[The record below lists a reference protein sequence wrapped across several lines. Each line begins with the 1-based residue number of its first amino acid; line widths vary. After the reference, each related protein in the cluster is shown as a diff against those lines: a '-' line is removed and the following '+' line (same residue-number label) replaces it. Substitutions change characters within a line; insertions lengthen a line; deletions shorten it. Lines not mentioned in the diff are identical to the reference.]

1 MHQIH
6 GTINETTPVPAPA
19 PRYDADDLA
28 AAVEALRRGGI
39 IIYPTDTVW
48 GIGCDATNEDAVARV
63 KALKGRADAKALI
76 TLVSDAAMLERWVD
90 DVPDVAFELIEATE
104 EGSRPVTI
112 VYDHPSKMLAPG
124 LLAPDGTAGIRVCR
138 DPYAA
143 ALCRRLRRPIV
154 STSAN
159 FSGQPTPAS
168 FADIDPALIARADYT
183 ARYRRNDASAS
194 QPSSVIKISSG
205 GLFNI
210 LRP

>member
-1 MHQIH
+1 MSEDLQA
-6 GTINETTPVPAPA
+6 PVQY
-19 PRYDADDLA
+19 PRYDADDLS
-28 AAVEALRRGGI
+28 AAVETLRRGGI

-48 GIGCDATNEDAVARV
+48 GIGCDATNEEAVARV

-90 DVPDVAFELIEATE
+90 DVPDVALELIEATE

-112 VYDHPSKMLAPG
+112 VYDHPSRMLAPG

-143 ALCRRLRRPIV
+143 ALCRRLRRPVV

-168 FADIDPALIARADYT
+168 FAEIDPAVIAGADYT
-183 ARYRRNDASAS
+183 ARYRRDDRSAA
-194 QPSSVIKISSG
+194 QPSSVIRISAG
-205 GLFNI
+205 GLFKI

>member
-1 MHQIH
+1 MSENLQA
-6 GTINETTPVPAPA
+6 PVQA
-19 PRYDADDLA
+19 PRYDADDLST
-28 AAVEALRRGGI
+28 AVETLRRGGI

-48 GIGCDATNEDAVARV
+48 GIGCDATNEEAVARI

-90 DVPDVAFELIEATE
+90 DVPDVALELIEATE

-112 VYDHPSKMLAPG
+112 VYDHPSRMLAPG

-168 FADIDPALIARADYT
+168 FAEIDPALIAGADYT
-183 ARYRRNDASAS
+183 ARYRRDDRSAA
-194 QPSSVIKISSG
+194 QPSSVIRISAG
-205 GLFNI
+205 GLFKI

>member
-1 MHQIH
+1 MSEDLQA
-6 GTINETTPVPAPA
+6 PVQH
-19 PRYDADDLA
+19 PRYDADDLS
-28 AAVEALRRGGI
+28 AAVETLRRGGI

-48 GIGCDATNEDAVARV
+48 GIGCDATKEEAVARV

-90 DVPDVAFELIEATE
+90 DVPDVALELIEATE

-112 VYDHPSKMLAPG
+112 VYDHPSRLLAPG

-159 FSGQPTPAS
+159 FSGQPTPTS
-168 FADIDPALIARADYT
+168 FAEIDPALIAGADYT
-183 ARYRRNDASAS
+183 ARYRRDDRSAA
-194 QPSSVIKISSG
+194 QPSSVIRISAG
-205 GLFNI
+205 GLFKI

>member
-1 MHQIH
+1 M
-6 GTINETTPVPAPA
+6 NENLQAPVQA
-19 PRYDADDLA
+19 PRYDADDLS
-28 AAVEALRRGGI
+28 AAVETLRRGGI

-48 GIGCDATNEDAVARV
+48 GIGCDATNEEAVARI

-90 DVPDVAFELIEATE
+90 DVPDVALELIEATE

-112 VYDHPSKMLAPG
+112 VYDHPSGMLAPG
-124 LLAPDGTAGIRVCR
+124 LLASDGTAGIRVCR

-168 FADIDPALIARADYT
+168 FAEIDSALIAGADYT
-183 ARYRRNDASAS
+183 ARYRRDDRSAA
-194 QPSSVIKISSG
+194 QPSSVIRISAG
-205 GLFNI
+205 GLFKI

>member
-1 MHQIH
+1 MSENLQA
-6 GTINETTPVPAPA
+6 PAQA
-19 PRYDADDLA
+19 PRYDADDLS
-28 AAVEALRRGGI
+28 AAVETLRRGGI

-48 GIGCDATNEDAVARV
+48 GIGCDATNEEAVARI
-63 KALKGRADAKALI
+63 KALKRRADAKALI

-90 DVPDVAFELIEATE
+90 DVPDVALELIEATE

-112 VYDHPSKMLAPG
+112 VYDHPSRMLAPG

-143 ALCRRLRRPIV
+143 ALCRRLRRPVV

-168 FADIDPALIARADYT
+168 FAEIDPALITGADYT
-183 ARYRRNDASAS
+183 ARYRRDDRSAV
-194 QPSSVIKISSG
+194 QPSSVIRISAG
-205 GLFNI
+205 GLFKI

>member
-1 MHQIH
+1 MSEDLQA
-6 GTINETTPVPAPA
+6 PVQA
-19 PRYDADDLA
+19 PRYDADDLG
-28 AAVEALRRGGI
+28 AAVETLRRGGI

-48 GIGCDATNEDAVARV
+48 GIGCDATNEEAVARV

-90 DVPDVAFELIEATE
+90 DVPDVALELIEATE

-112 VYDHPSKMLAPG
+112 VYDHPSRMLAPG

-159 FSGQPTPAS
+159 FSGQPTPES
-168 FADIDPALIARADYT
+168 FAAIDPELIARADYT
-183 ARYRRNDASAS
+183 ARYRHDDRSAA
-194 QPSSVIKISSG
+194 QPSSVIRISAG
-205 GLFNI
+205 GLFKI

>member
-1 MHQIH
+1 MSKDLQA
-6 GTINETTPVPAPA
+6 PVQA
-19 PRYDADDLA
+19 PRYDADDLS
-28 AAVEALRRGGI
+28 AAVETLRRGGI

-48 GIGCDATNEDAVARV
+48 GIGCDATNEEAVARI

-90 DVPDVAFELIEATE
+90 DVPDVALELIEATE

-112 VYDHPSKMLAPG
+112 VYDHPSRLLAPG

-143 ALCRRLRRPIV
+143 ALCRRLRRPVV

-159 FSGQPTPAS
+159 FSGQPTPTS
-168 FADIDPALIARADYT
+168 FAEIDPALIAGADYT
-183 ARYRRNDASAS
+183 ARYRRDDRSAAR
-194 QPSSVIKISSG
+194 PSSVIRISAG
-205 GLFNI
+205 GLFKI

>member
-1 MHQIH
+1 MSENLQA
-6 GTINETTPVPAPA
+6 PVQA
-19 PRYDADDLA
+19 PRYDTDDLS
-28 AAVEALRRGGI
+28 AAVETLRRGGI

-48 GIGCDATNEDAVARV
+48 GIGCDATNEEAVARI

-90 DVPDVAFELIEATE
+90 DVPDVALELIEATE

-112 VYDHPSKMLAPG
+112 VYDNPSRMLAPG

-143 ALCRRLRRPIV
+143 ALCRRLRRPVV

-168 FADIDPALIARADYT
+168 FAEIDPALIAGADYT
-183 ARYRRNDASAS
+183 ARYRRDDRSAA
-194 QPSSVIKISSG
+194 QPSSVIRISAG
-205 GLFNI
+205 GLFKI

>member
-1 MHQIH
+1 MSEDLQA
-6 GTINETTPVPAPA
+6 PVQAS
-19 PRYDADDLA
+19 RYDADDLS
-28 AAVEALRRGGI
+28 AAVETLRRGGI

-48 GIGCDATNEDAVARV
+48 GIGCDATNEEAVARV

-90 DVPDVAFELIEATE
+90 DVPDVALELIEATE

-112 VYDHPSKMLAPG
+112 VYDHPSRMLAPG

-159 FSGQPTPAS
+159 FSGQPTPTS
-168 FADIDPALIARADYT
+168 FAEIDPALIAGADYT
-183 ARYRRNDASAS
+183 ARYRRDDRSAA
-194 QPSSVIKISSG
+194 QPSSVIRISAG
-205 GLFNI
+205 GLFKI

>member
-1 MHQIH
+1 MSEDLQA
-6 GTINETTPVPAPA
+6 PVQA
-19 PRYDADDLA
+19 PRYDADDLG
-28 AAVEALRRGGI
+28 AAVETLRRGGI
-39 IIYPTDTVW
+39 VIYPTDTVW
-48 GIGCDATNEDAVARV
+48 GIGCDATNEEAVARV

-90 DVPDVAFELIEATE
+90 DVPDVALELIEATE

-112 VYDHPSKMLAPG
+112 VYDHPSRMLAPG

-143 ALCRRLRRPIV
+143 ALCRRLRRPVV

-168 FADIDPALIARADYT
+168 FAEIDPAVIAGADYT
-183 ARYRRNDASAS
+183 ARYRRDDHSAA
-194 QPSSVIKISSG
+194 QPSSVIKISTG
-205 GLFNI
+205 GLFRI

>member
-1 MHQIH
+1 M
-6 GTINETTPVPAPA
+6 NENMQAPAPA
-19 PRYDADDLA
+19 PRYEADDLA
-28 AAVEALRRGGI
+28 AAVDTLRHGGI

-48 GIGCDATNEDAVARV
+48 GIGCDATNEEAVARV

-90 DVPDVAFELIEATE
+90 DVPDVALELIEATE

-168 FADIDPALIARADYT
+168 FAAIDPVLIAKADYT
-183 ARYRRNDASAS
+183 ARYRRDDRSAA
-194 QPSSVIKISSG
+194 QPSSVIRISSG
-205 GLFNI
+205 GLFKI